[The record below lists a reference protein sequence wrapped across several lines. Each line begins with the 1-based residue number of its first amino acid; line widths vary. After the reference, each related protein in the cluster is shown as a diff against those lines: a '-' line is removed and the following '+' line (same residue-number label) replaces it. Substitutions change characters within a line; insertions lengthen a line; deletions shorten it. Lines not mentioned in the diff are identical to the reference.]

1 MLSEDR
7 VEITLNDQRRL
18 FSDAYENLILA
29 ARPALIE
36 VSAHSPIAQ
45 MEAVAPAELKN
56 FPCILDRPAGR
67 SGRQS
72 RNSAALYSAFQ
83 VNSCMPRIWRRRAF
97 WSRAAGDFF
106 RWRAAKGRQPNRLP
120 VCRSCEMVSRFFAHT
135 ARSGKRRT

>member
-56 FPCILDRPAGR
+56 FPCILIAPPPERER
-67 SGRQS
+67 
-72 RNSAALYSAFQ
+72 
-83 VNSCMPRIWRRRAF
+83 
-97 WSRAAGDFF
+97 
-106 RWRAAKGRQPNRLP
+106 
-120 VCRSCEMVSRFFAHT
+120 T
-135 ARSGKRRT
+135 ARPRRKR

>member
-1 MLSEDR
+1 MGELCDMLSEDR

-56 FPCILDRPAGR
+56 FSLHSDRPAAGAGGR
-67 SGRQS
+67 
-72 RNSAALYSAFQ
+72 
-83 VNSCMPRIWRRRAF
+83 
-97 WSRAAGDFF
+97 AGI
-106 RWRAAKGRQPNRLP
+106 QPHCTRL
-120 VCRSCEMVSRFFAHT
+120 S
-135 ARSGKRRT
+135 K